1 MLKVFLIISDVTAST
16 QCSRQS
22 PLVSQS
28 CYRSTPPVLPGRRAD
43 SDGGWLVRAGGMNT
57 QVFGH
62 IIKYLEGTVT
72 QPNSPAQFLWD
83 TLQRLGCSLKEVL
96 LIEKAPILGV
106 LRVTRE
112 QRLSHRTPSDKG
124 HRFPEELTATA
135 DSVPSC
141 PIPDLERH
149 D

>member
-1 MLKVFLIISDVTAST
+1 M
-16 QCSRQS
+16 
-22 PLVSQS
+22 
-28 CYRSTPPVLPGRRAD
+28 
-43 SDGGWLVRAGGMNT
+43 RAGGMHT

-62 IIKYLEGTVT
+62 IIKYLEDSVT

-112 QRLSHRTPSDKG
+112 QKLSH
-124 HRFPEELTATA
+124 
-135 DSVPSC
+135 
-141 PIPDLERH
+141 
-149 D
+149 